1 MLICLTADT
10 RKKVSHAI
18 LAFGLAA
25 AVAMPGVALGEPD
38 TEQVDDQQLEQVVV
52 EEEAPAQEELVTEEQ
67 QAEGEQQEA
76 QAEEQAEVP
85 AEAELVT
92 TAEEQPATDAVGL
105 EPQAVKNGWYDLEGH
120 KCTAAN
126 IPNGAYWYENDV
138 MFKSKELYDPE
149 SDGWYWLDADGT
161 AAFNE
166 DVYVPSDGGK
176 WVHYG
181 ANGKMAKGEWC
192 RGEDWY
198 YSDPIN
204 GAIFFGWKYLESSGG
219 KWVYYDP
226 ANGIM
231 SKGEKYVTGSGGKG
245 WCYFDEVNGAM
256 QTGWKYLKSSGGKWV
271 YYDPINGRMHFGE
284 CYVTKDGANGG
295 KGWCLF
301 DSKNG
306 ALQYGWKKL
315 GDGRT
320 VFYNRSTGRM
330 VFGVQTIDGKKYRFN
345 EVNGALIGEVPDTP
359 TGDKVFWN
367 TGGVHYHTTKSC
379 STLTIKDNM
388 KSGTIAQAQAAGKTA
403 CPVCAKG
410 NKVYWNAHGVNYHK
424 SNTCSEID
432 PKYRDTMTSGTVA
445 QAQAA
450 GKSWCAVCKP

>member
-1 MLICLTADT
+1 
-10 RKKVSHAI
+10 
-18 LAFGLAA
+18 
-25 AVAMPGVALGEPD
+25 
-38 TEQVDDQQLEQVVV
+38 
-52 EEEAPAQEELVTEEQ
+52 
-67 QAEGEQQEA
+67 
-76 QAEEQAEVP
+76 
-85 AEAELVT
+85 
-92 TAEEQPATDAVGL
+92 
-105 EPQAVKNGWYDLEGH
+105 
-120 KCTAAN
+120 
-126 IPNGAYWYENDV
+126 

-204 GAIFFGWKYLESSGG
+204 GAIFFGWKYLNSDGG

-226 ANGIM
+226 INGRM
-231 SKGEKYVTGSGGKG
+231 HFGETYVTGSGGKG

-256 QTGWKYLKSSGGKWV
+256 QTGWKYLKSSGGKWVYYDPINGRMHFGECYVTGSGGNGWCYFDTTTGACHFGWKHLNSDGGKWV